1 MLGQLTAE
9 EGWGGRAERG
19 ELYGLPVLRT
29 RANWEGFWGEGR
41 LRRAGRA
48 LRRGGAMRALVPRDF
63 GRWDVLGRCGLVPV
77 DPGPFLRGQSL
88 PLTLRALERRGL
100 APDRA
105 TVSLRGARADR
116 EMAREAVRLCSRVRR
131 LVIDA
136 PRGGEEL
143 AKWLRWQLGVPI
155 LPRGEQG
162 ELALRFDPEGRA
174 GEEPALELYGQTPA
188 LEGMALTA
196 PGLEE
201 EDRGDLALLA
211 ALWEGGRLGS
221 SQIKIT

>member
-77 DPGPFLRGQSL
+77 DPGPFLEWLRDTAEILRRKKEVTWEIRGPSPWRIDREVVAQVAENLLVNAFRHARTAVDVRLSAEGG
-88 PLTLRALERRGL
+88 TLCLVVSDDGRGFSRRALERAAEPFYREESGGAMGMGL
-100 APDRA
+100 HICRLLCERHGG
-105 TVSLRGARADR
+105 SLS
-116 EMAREAVRLCSRVRR
+116 LCNNGK
-131 LVIDA
+131 
-136 PRGGEEL
+136 GG
-143 AKWLRWQLGVPI
+143 GV
-155 LPRGEQG
+155 
-162 ELALRFDPEGRA
+162 ACASFA
-174 GEEPALELYGQTPA
+174 
-188 LEGMALTA
+188 M
-196 PGLEE
+196 
-201 EDRGDLALLA
+201 
-211 ALWEGGRLGS
+211 
-221 SQIKIT
+221 